1 MLEAALL
8 TGIGVCWI
16 LSRMNLRRVAG
27 YALFWDIAIT
37 GLLTFLF
44 IGTFAGMVTGMAAG
58 VFVSAFLTIVKK
70 TAGAERLT
78 LVRRDDEAIAKL
90 RWREV
95 K

>member
-16 LSRMNLRRVAG
+16 LSRMNLRRIAG
-27 YALFWDIAIT
+27 YALYWDVGIT
-37 GLLTFLF
+37 ALLTFLF

-58 VFVSAFLTIVKK
+58 LFVSIFLTIIKK
-70 TAGAERLT
+70 TAGAERLKM
-78 LVRRDDEAIAKL
+78 RRVDGEIVAKP
-90 RWREV
+90 RWTEV